1 MFGQPLPLGVA
12 GLCEPLDVLVRAPV
26 ELAGLAERLSA
37 FLPSGLRAVQAVL
50 PQRDLKEIAWAAYE
64 TSMPASC
71 AAAFE
76 SFWGQSSVV
85 TLKKSKRGAR
95 EIDLKQ
101 LAARM
106 ETQPGPDMLVVR
118 YMLPCSS
125 GRLGR
130 SGPAGRCVCGLCR
143 PDAADVAYP
152 DRLLR
157 RGFFTLPVTPGAGIK
172 RAGGAVAIPTYL
184 YLAARL
190 LMPALR
196 DTESKSVF
204 RRGAWSLRKQDRN
217 FTFLSCFVAPK
228 PVCTV

>member
-1 MFGQPLPLGVA
+1 MDKLRLFFEKTGLARFLSHLDINRAFLRALLAADVPVRYSEGFNPHPRIVFGQPLPLGVA

-50 PQRDLKEIAWAAYE
+50 PQRDLKEITWAAYE

-76 SFWGQSSVV
+76 SFWGQPSVV

-125 GRLGR
+125 DG
-130 SGPAGRCVCGLCR
+130 SVGPVQLADAFAAYAGQTPPMSHTRTGFY
-143 PDAADVAYP
+143 AADFSP
-152 DRLLR
+152 
-157 RGFFTLPVTPGAGIK
+157 
-172 RAGGAVAIPTYL
+172 
-184 YLAARL
+184 
-190 LMPALR
+190 
-196 DTESKSVF
+196 F
-204 RRGAWSLRKQDRN
+204 R
-217 FTFLSCFVAPK
+217 
-228 PVCTV
+228 